1 MKLFG
6 FKQDPLRYN
15 LAFKVLN
22 LFTKFLLKG
31 VLERR
36 QSIGGEKWLRMGG
49 GISMREGCAHK
60 ACSFKRSPFF
70 SLQSSSPSRE
80 ERSSL
85 GGELRY
91 LEGLQKFFHFFV
103 AFLREMDYI

>member
-1 MKLFG
+1 
-6 FKQDPLRYN
+6 
-15 LAFKVLN
+15 
-22 LFTKFLLKG
+22 
-31 VLERR
+31 
-36 QSIGGEKWLRMGG
+36 
-49 GISMREGCAHK
+49 MREGRAHK

-91 LEGLQKFFHFFV
+91 LEGLQKFFHFFCC
-103 AFLREMDYI
+103 LLERDGLYIKCGSCVSFHYDTKRSNNHVCGNNLS